1 MIEKTKKGERMKYNI
16 YNEEGIL
23 VACDEDTILE
33 LVEENKY
40 IVAYS
45 KKDDERAKKLRK
57 ENGYDE

>member
-33 LVEENKY
+33 LLEENKY

-45 KKDDERAKKLRK
+45 KKDDERAKKLIK